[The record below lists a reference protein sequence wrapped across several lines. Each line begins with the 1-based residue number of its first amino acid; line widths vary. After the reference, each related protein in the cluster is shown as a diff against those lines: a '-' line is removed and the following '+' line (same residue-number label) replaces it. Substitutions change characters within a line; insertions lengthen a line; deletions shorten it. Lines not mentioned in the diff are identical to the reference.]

1 MQHSRLWFLVLISLG
16 DMTAWFQVLFPL
28 LVIQLYAGLEF
39 CKTMVSQSK
48 FMLVGQDMFENFAP
62 NETAL

>member
-1 MQHSRLWFLVLISLG
+1 MVPGPFSSSGDSALCRLGVLQ
-16 DMTAWFQVLFPL
+16 D
-28 LVIQLYAGLEF
+28 YGLS
-39 CKTMVSQSK
+39 KHK